1 MSKLAE
7 RASTAPGAATL
18 PTSST
23 QDAKLLEKVKYKG
36 FINCDHPT
44 RKPNGV
50 TVEGMHSIFTNKKQM
65 KQAQDENPLAGRGF
79 KKQVVLLCQPDGFR
93 LDMMS
98 ADADGALLHAPVIKM
113 IMSLA
118 IDKLVYVV
126 VARGQKAG
134 KFTCHCMEAGKKE
147 KATIIAEFFNA
158 VIEED
163 HPAQHSAGGGAA
175 GHAGTKAA
183 TFQFG
188 ARKAGSFRDDEES
201 ARLRKRGGMFDGEF
215 PDDIDTDE
223 IKESALE
230 EYLAADGA
238 EPGAGSTATLAIK
251 RGDLL
256 KFQQE
261 MQGFAEEPGG
271 DGGAD
276 GGAPVKVGIEAKP
289 WYHGDVERVVAERR
303 LMGNPV
309 GTFLVRVSSDKSG
322 YTMSMINVGGKV
334 RHYKILPVAGS
345 RWCLQGHDNS
355 YASVAALVLHYTD
368 NSITAE
374 GDKCGDPCYESD

>member
-1 MSKLAE
+1 
-7 RASTAPGAATL
+7 
-18 PTSST
+18 
-23 QDAKLLEKVKYKG
+23 
-36 FINCDHPT
+36 
-44 RKPNGV
+44 
-50 TVEGMHSIFTNKKQM
+50 MHSIFTNKKQM

-98 ADADGALLHAPVIKM
+98 ADADGALLHAPVTKM
-113 IMSLA
+113 VMSIA
-118 IDKLVYVV
+118 IEKLVYVV

-134 KFTCHCMEAGKKE
+134 RYTCHCMEAGN
-147 KATIIAEFFNA
+147 KAKAISVAEFLNA
-158 VIEED
+158 VIQQD
-163 HPAQHSAGGGAA
+163 HPDEGGAAAGAA

-188 ARKAGSFRDDEES
+188 GRKAGSFRDDEES
-201 ARLRKRGGMFDGEF
+201 ARLRKRVFNGEF
-215 PDDIDTDE
+215 GDDVDTDE

-261 MQGFAEEPGG
+261 MQGFAEEPDGA
-271 DGGAD
+271 GGAD
-276 GGAPVKVGIEAKP
+276 GVVVAKVGIEAKP

-303 LMGNPV
+303 LLGNPV
-309 GTFLVRVSSDKSG
+309 GTFLVRISSDKSG

-334 RHYKILPVAGS
+334 RHYKILPVSGG

-374 GDKCGDPCYESD
+374 GDKCGDPCDETD